1 MYISYEVVIV
11 LEHVKT
17 YNAME
22 IKHKNGDIII
32 EGPISAEDLEN
43 LEFHEDLVAFRPPAQ
58 QHKALVEIAGLPE
71 GRILIVRDMN
81 TVVGYVTYLYPDPL
95 ERWSQGSMKNLI
107 ELGAIEVIPK
117 FRGGGVGKSLL
128 RVSMMD
134 DAMEDYIILT
144 TEYYWHWDLKGT
156 KLNVWEYRKIME
168 KMMNAGGLE
177 YYATDDPEICSH
189 PANCLMARI
198 GKRIDQDSVQQFD
211 GLRFMNRFMY

>member
-1 MYISYEVVIV
+1 M

-22 IKHKNGDIII
+22 IKHTKGNVIV
-32 EGPISAEDLEN
+32 EGPISSEQLES
-43 LEFHEDLVAFRPPAQ
+43 LDFHEDLVAFRPPAQ
-58 QHKALVEIAGLPE
+58 QHKALVKIARLPE
-71 GRILIVRDMN
+71 GRIIIVRELNMI
-81 TVVGYVTYLYPDPL
+81 VGYVTYLYPDPL
-95 ERWSQGSMKNLI
+95 ERWSEGNMEDLI

-156 KLNVWEYRKIME
+156 KLNVWEYRKVME

-177 YYATDDPEICSH
+177 YYATDDPEISSH

-198 GKRIDQDSVQQFD
+198 GKRIDQDSIQQFD
-211 GLRFMNRFMY
+211 SLRFMNRFMY